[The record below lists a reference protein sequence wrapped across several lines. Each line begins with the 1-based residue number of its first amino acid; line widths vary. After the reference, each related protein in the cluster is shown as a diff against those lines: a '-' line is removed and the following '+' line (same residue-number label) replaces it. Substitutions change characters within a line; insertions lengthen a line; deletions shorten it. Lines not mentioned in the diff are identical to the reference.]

1 MNPDVTT
8 TADLDQALKAEPLP
22 VLAKNRGEP
31 VFRDSWEAEAF
42 AIGNILV
49 KDERLSCRQWM
60 DLMAAAI
67 QTAQAAGDPDQGDTY
82 YHHWCS
88 ALESFCFQMD
98 WISPAAYNEL
108 VDLWALAIANT
119 PHGVSLSL
127 ENASQ
132 ADPQSPGHH
141 HQGHDHDHNH
151 GHHHH
156 HHHHQPGP
164 PVHHHDPPAQAPPE
178 GYWKPI
184 QISRLKEA

>member
-67 QTAQAAGDPDQGDTY
+67 QTAQAAGDPDQRRTRVHPLDRQTGEQF
-82 YHHWCS
+82 
-88 ALESFCFQMD
+88 L
-98 WISPAAYNEL
+98 PGRP
-108 VDLWALAIANT
+108 LAR
-119 PHGVSLSL
+119 
-127 ENASQ
+127 Q
-132 ADPQSPGHH
+132 CPGHDAAVARDRAH
-141 HQGHDHDHNH
+141 HR
-151 GHHHH
+151 
-156 HHHHQPGP
+156 
-164 PVHHHDPPAQAPPE
+164 AQH
-178 GYWKPI
+178 
-184 QISRLKEA
+184 RRDLF

>member
-82 YHHWCS
+82 YHH
-88 ALESFCFQMD
+88 
-98 WISPAAYNEL
+98 
-108 VDLWALAIANT
+108 
-119 PHGVSLSL
+119 
-127 ENASQ
+127 
-132 ADPQSPGHH
+132 
-141 HQGHDHDHNH
+141 
-151 GHHHH
+151 
-156 HHHHQPGP
+156 
-164 PVHHHDPPAQAPPE
+164 
-178 GYWKPI
+178 
-184 QISRLKEA
+184 

>member
-8 TADLDQALKAEPLP
+8 TANLDQALKAESLP

-42 AIGNILV
+42 AMGNILV
-49 KDERLSCRQWM
+49 KEERLSCRQWM

-67 QTAQAAGDPDQGDTY
+67 QRAQAAGDPDQGDTY
-82 YHHWCS
+82 YQHWCA

-98 WISPAAYNEL
+98 WISPEAYQEL

-119 PHGVSLSL
+119 PHGVPLSL
-127 ENASQ
+127 DNASQ
-132 ADPQSPGHH
+132 SLSQGPDHH
-141 HQGHDHDHNH
+141 HDHHH
-151 GHHHH
+151 GHHHIH
-156 HHHHQPGP
+156 HHGP
-164 PVHHHDPPAQAPPE
+164 EESGQGPPE

-184 QISRLKEA
+184 HITRLKDG

>member
-49 KDERLSCRQWM
+49 KDERLSCMQWM

-132 ADPQSPGHH
+132 ADPQGPGHH
-141 HQGHDHDHNH
+141 HYGHDHDH
-151 GHHHH
+151 GHHHGH
-156 HHHHQPGP
+156 DHRHHQPGS
-164 PVHHHDPPAQAPPE
+164 PVHHHDPSAQAPPE
-178 GYWKPI
+178 GYWEPI
-184 QISRLKEA
+184 HISRLKEA

>member
-8 TADLDQALKAEPLP
+8 TADLDQALVAEPLP

-49 KDERLSCRQWM
+49 KDERLSCKQWM

-98 WISPAAYNEL
+98 WISPADYNEL

-141 HQGHDHDHNH
+141 HHGHNHDH

-156 HHHHQPGP
+156 HHHHHPQSGP
-164 PVHHHDPPAQAPPE
+164 SVHHPDPPAQSPPE

-184 QISRLKEA
+184 HLSRLKEA

>member
-132 ADPQSPGHH
+132 ADPQGLGHH
-141 HQGHDHDHNH
+141 HHGHDHDH

-156 HHHHQPGP
+156 YHQPGS
-164 PVHHHDPPAQAPPE
+164 PVHHHDPSAQAPPE

-184 QISRLKEA
+184 HISRLKEA